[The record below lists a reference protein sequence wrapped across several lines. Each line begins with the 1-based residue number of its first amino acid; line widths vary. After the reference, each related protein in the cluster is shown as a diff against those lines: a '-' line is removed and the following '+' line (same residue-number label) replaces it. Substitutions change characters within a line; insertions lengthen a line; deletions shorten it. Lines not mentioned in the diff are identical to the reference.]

1 MINIAHS
8 NSIKFL
14 RPMNERVF
22 SSKHLISNDRDEI
35 PKNGS
40 NDDIYYTPMY
50 ASGSVISPIMME
62 SMMAAAFHQPCMLEL
77 YNSLCGVVYEV

>member
-1 MINIAHS
+1 
-8 NSIKFL
+8 
-14 RPMNERVF
+14 MNERIV

-40 NDDIYYTPMY
+40 SVDIYFTPMY

-62 SMMAAAFHQPCMLEL
+62 SMMAAAFHEPCMLDV
-77 YNSLCGVVYEV
+77 YNSLCGIFYEV